1 VSDQDF
7 NFRPQPPRREAKPFE
22 PPPWEREQFD
32 RLARE
37 RAEQEAAQK
46 AAALELAERMGQP
59 ATDPQAEGTS
69 AGQVAAGTDPVPA
82 QVGPTPSTQPAPV
95 APATAQTLGSEPVA
109 MIGGKVD
116 EAQLEVLLMGLRAE
130 EAPALNDT
138 WMVAIIS
145 AIVTGSVGVVLLVWG
160 LVALAKPNMGPTG
173 VMGGTILMVFGLV
186 FLGIGGWIAF
196 RTLRQRGVL

>member
-46 AAALELAERMGQP
+46 AAAVELAARMGLA
-59 ATDPQAEGTS
+59 ATDPQGDGTA
-69 AGQVAAGTDPVPA
+69 AGQLAAVTGPRPA
-82 QVGPTPSTQPAPV
+82 QVEPAPIEDPTPVTEAPVQTPAP
-95 APATAQTLGSEPVA
+95 EPVA
-109 MIGGKVD
+109 KVGGQVD

-173 VMGGTILMVFGLV
+173 VMGGTILVVFGLV
-186 FLGIGGWIAF
+186 FMGIGGWIAF